1 MHNATKILQIFSY
14 DWKLWLIYIQLG
26 NIRSNIRDICI
37 FICYDGQ
44 FNSLLLSRFS
54 YRVRVTPQIKKK
66 EKRKKKENMWN
77 WKKKKKK
84 RVLIH
89 WYIYNAWR
97 VNDLFTKFNNYEVK
111 TALTLLRSRLCPL
124 SRTSTNII
132 CLYIVKCDKI
142 FRIHKVNGIL
152 NAWKKHKWKGNKRH
166 IARTE
171 SHSQLRLDLS

>member
-66 EKRKKKENMWN
+66 KEKRKKKERKKKKEEKKEEEEERKRRRR
-77 WKKKKKK
+77 KKKKKK
-84 RVLIH
+84 KKEEEEDEKEEEEEEDYFSVTASLI
-89 WYIYNAWR
+89 
-97 VNDLFTKFNNYEVK
+97 F
-111 TALTLLRSRLCPL
+111 
-124 SRTSTNII
+124 
-132 CLYIVKCDKI
+132 
-142 FRIHKVNGIL
+142 
-152 NAWKKHKWKGNKRH
+152 
-166 IARTE
+166 
-171 SHSQLRLDLS
+171 